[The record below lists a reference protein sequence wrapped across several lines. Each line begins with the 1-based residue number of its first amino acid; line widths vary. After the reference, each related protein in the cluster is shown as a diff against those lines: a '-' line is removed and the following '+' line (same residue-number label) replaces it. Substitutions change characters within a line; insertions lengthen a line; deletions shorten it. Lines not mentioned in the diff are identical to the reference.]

1 MSRSTRWIVVS
12 VVLALVVVLLAPF
25 VYSEVR
31 EGRTP
36 PPLGLQ
42 SPGEETA
49 SAAPAEPGPFDVDG
63 EWVVGPGSE
72 AGFRADVLDV
82 PADEA
87 VLLGVTPDAAGTFR
101 VRSGTLQTATVTVET
116 TTLRTGSAVA
126 DRQLQQ
132 ALETDLYPTT
142 LFSLTSPLDVSELGT
157 TTTPVRLEA
166 SGALTIR
173 DETQAVT
180 VALEAQRSGDGVL
193 ATGAIGVRFSD
204 YGIAVPPAAPVQVRD
219 EGTVE
224 VRLQLVRPASP

>member
-25 VYSEVR
+25 VYSEVQ

-87 VLLGVTPDAAGTFR
+87 VLLGVTPDVAGTFR

>member
-12 VVLALVVVLLAPF
+12 VILALVVVLLAPF
-25 VYSEVR
+25 VYSEVQD
-31 EGRTP
+31 GRTP

-42 SPGEETA
+42 SPGEGTA

-72 AGFRADVLDV
+72 AGFRAEVLDA

-87 VLLGVTPDAAGTFR
+87 VLLGTTSDVTGTFR
-101 VRSGTLQTATVTVET
+101 VRSGELETASVTVAT
-116 TTLRTGSAVA
+116 TSLRTGSTIA

-132 ALETDLYPTT
+132 ALESDLYPTT
-142 LFSLTSPLDVSELGT
+142 LFSLTSPLDVSEIAST
-157 TTTPVRLEA
+157 TDPVLLEA
-166 SGALTIR
+166 SGALTLR
-173 DETQAVT
+173 DETEAVT
-180 VALEAQRSGDGVL
+180 VALEAQRSGEGVL

-204 YGIAVPPAAPVQVRD
+204 FGIAVPPSAPVQVRD

-224 VRLQLVRPASP
+224 VRLQLVRPATP